1 MFDVMNAYDKAE
13 ELMDTLESFIEAI
26 GLHWDYEEDDYTV
39 EMPELQDPM
48 WRDFLSEL
56 ESVRSDLEYLTKK

>member
-13 ELMDTLESFIEAI
+13 ELKDALYNFVEAI
-26 GLHWDYEEDDYTV
+26 GFHWDYEEDDYTV

-56 ESVRSDLEYLTKK
+56 ESVRNDLEYLTSE